1 MSSILFTLDYNVVV
15 FPYQMNITA
24 AEAAAVVSQVAGI
37 LMDLGED
44 DERTDNFD
52 IVVDIYDDV
61 RGFVSNRELNATNNV
76 SVTTR

>member
-1 MSSILFTLDYNVVV
+1 
-15 FPYQMNITA
+15 MNITA